1 MTFGPY
7 DTVGRRN
14 MLMQVKDEYY
24 NTKIVPLIV
33 DVYSPIPSIT
43 QSTGA
48 LSILGKLPEPLIG
61 QPIHLFR
68 VRTGTDILPLS
79 ESALLTQSG

>member
-24 NTKIVPLIV
+24 NTTIVSMVV
-33 DVYSPIPSIT
+33 DVYAPIPAIT
-43 QSTGA
+43 QST
-48 LSILGKLPEPLIG
+48 
-61 QPIHLFR
+61 
-68 VRTGTDILPLS
+68 
-79 ESALLTQSG
+79 